1 MVASRRNSMLALS
14 GLVGLGLIPLG
25 AKAWQAHT
33 ARTLIPDPSP
43 LPCDKQAWFNA
54 DRACLTWTAPR
65 KSQATNIPPH
75 SLTRNVTASGASG
88 RADLR
93 ERGVR

>member
-14 GLVGLGLIPLG
+14 GLLGLGLIPLG

-75 SLTRNVTASGASG
+75 SLTRNVRASGASG
-88 RADLR
+88 GVDLR
-93 ERGVR
+93 ERSVR

>member
-1 MVASRRNSMLALS
+1 MLALS

-25 AKAWQAHT
+25 VKAWQAHA
-33 ARTLIPDPSP
+33 ARTLIPDPPP

-65 KSQATNIPPH
+65 ERQATNIPPH
-75 SLTRNVTASGASG
+75 SVSSHVTAAGTSR

>member
-25 AKAWQAHT
+25 AKTWQAHA
-33 ARTLIPDPSP
+33 ARTLIPDPPP

-65 KSQATNIPPH
+65 ERQETNIPPRSVTGH
-75 SLTRNVTASGASG
+75 VTASGASG

-93 ERGVR
+93 ERSVR

>member
-25 AKAWQAHT
+25 AKAWQTHT
-33 ARTLIPDPSP
+33 ARTVIADTPP
-43 LPCDKQAWFNA
+43 LPCDKQPWFNA

-75 SLTRNVTASGASG
+75 SLTRNVTTSGASSG
-88 RADLR
+88 ADLR
-93 ERGVR
+93 ERSVR

>member
-25 AKAWQAHT
+25 AKAWQAHVSRT
-33 ARTLIPDPSP
+33 AIPDPTP

-65 KSQATNIPPH
+65 ERQETKI
-75 SLTRNVTASGASG
+75 LTRNVTASGASG

-93 ERGVR
+93 ERSVR

>member
-65 KSQATNIPPH
+65 ARQATNIPSH

-93 ERGVR
+93 ERSVR